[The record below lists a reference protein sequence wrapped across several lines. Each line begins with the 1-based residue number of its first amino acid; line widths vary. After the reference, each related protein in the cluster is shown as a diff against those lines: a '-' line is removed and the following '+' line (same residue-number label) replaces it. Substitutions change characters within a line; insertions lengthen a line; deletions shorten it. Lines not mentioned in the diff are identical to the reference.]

1 MRKLGLIGGMSWL
14 STESYYTRI
23 NSEVQKRAGGMC
35 SAPMII
41 ENMNF
46 CDLVRLEKEDEWAH
60 AAGILVPAAKR
71 LEDAGATAIVIAA
84 NSMHKIYDE
93 IAGAVNVPV
102 LHIADC
108 VGERMRADGIKRAGL
123 LGSRQVMTE
132 SFYRQRLIGHGIA
145 LSPPQMDRVE
155 GINRIIYT
163 ELMLGKVTR
172 DSERLLRTFLT
183 NIAKEEVDAAI
194 LGCTELEM
202 IINSD
207 ANVLPIYNGARIH
220 ADAAVDWIMEAA

>member
-14 STESYYTRI
+14 STESYYSRI
-23 NSEVQKRAGGMC
+23 NTQVQKRAGGMC

-46 CDLVRLEKEDEWAH
+46 CDLAKLETEDEWTH
-60 AAGILVPAAKR
+60 ASQILTPVAKR
-71 LEDAGATAIVIAA
+71 LEDAGATAIIIAA
-84 NSMHKIYDE
+84 NSMHKLYDD
-93 IAGAVNVPV
+93 IADAVSIPV

-108 VGERMRADGIKRAGL
+108 VGEKMKADGVKRAGL

-132 SFYRQRLIGHGIA
+132 SFYRQRLISHGIS

-172 DSERLLRTFLT
+172 DSERVLRTFLT
-183 NIAKEEVDAAI
+183 NIAKEDVDAAI

-202 IINSD
+202 IINTD

-220 ADAAVDWIMEAA
+220 ADAAVDWIMDGA